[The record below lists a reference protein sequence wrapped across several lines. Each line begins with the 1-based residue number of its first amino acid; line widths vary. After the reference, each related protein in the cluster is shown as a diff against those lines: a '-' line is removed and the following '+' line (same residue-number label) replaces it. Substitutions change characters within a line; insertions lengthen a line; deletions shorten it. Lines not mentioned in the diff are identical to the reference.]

1 MAAILCNGIGKICS
15 GTCDAL
21 GSILSLPCKACGLA
35 CDGVSQAL
43 RSPFCLYLT
52 VTLGLNI
59 PPVIFAG
66 QALVNNNGCNVALQ
80 WLSINAFFCI
90 VNMVAAIY
98 ISGKVVHDPN
108 DADAVGND
116 APYIEATM
124 DSNSNSNSNNKTS
137 DQQQQ
142 SSTMKKFWQ
151 GPYTAANETRVV
163 KTLSRVCRVR
173 DVLCYDPVVAV
184 YIIIG
189 ICYIIW
195 QSMGF
200 SRMNQ
205 AAGCGGGEAELIT
218 RAVSCG
224 FLFISLGATVFGC
237 SVCCLR

>member
-1 MAAILCNGIGKICS
+1 M
-15 GTCDAL
+15 
-21 GSILSLPCKACGLA
+21 
-35 CDGVSQAL
+35 
-43 RSPFCLYLT
+43 
-52 VTLGLNI
+52 
-59 PPVIFAG
+59 
-66 QALVNNNGCNVALQ
+66 ALQ

-90 VNMVAAIY
+90 VNVAAAIY
-98 ISGKVVHDPN
+98 INISGKVVHDPN

-163 KTLSRVCRVR
+163 KTLSRVGRIR

-205 AAGCGGGEAELIT
+205 VAGCGGGEDELIT